1 MLEQSEATY
10 DGEEGGGAEL
20 PDTYPR
26 LAHIKYSPNIS
37 LWKKPGLNNF
47 CFFCFFSKRVISHNE

>member
-37 LWKKPGLNNF
+37 
-47 CFFCFFSKRVISHNE
+47 